1 MAEESKKKTRPKLKT
16 RNGFTQ
22 IYNACIDS
30 NMLTIYEKMVFIT
43 IKSYADR
50 KTHQAFP
57 SILRISNAT
66 GMSVSQVRR
75 SLQKLQELGLID
87 VQHRLTEFS
96 GNIQNLYTVHDS
108 QEIWQVSG
116 SEDEDLKAVMQ
127 EISDEKFKEEARRR
141 GYILVKK
148 DKEKELDSATDQSSE
163 ASTFVSNNLQVNNI
177 LNDDQGQE
185 KYTLESVK
193 RYYDYDILIEK
204 APLDKRMI
212 DWIMQILYDVAT
224 TTQDTIRVQKQD
236 RPAGVVRKRLRE
248 LNFEDILY
256 VIRKYGE
263 QNEKIENPKAYLLT
277 MMYEAHGQHY
287 SDIANQVNYDFSHP
301 IEDK

>member
-1 MAEESKKKTRPKLKT
+1 MAEERRKKTRPKLKT

-30 NMLTIYEKMVFIT
+30 NMLTIYEKMVFIA

-96 GNIQNLYTVHDS
+96 GNIQNLYTVYDS

-116 SEDEDLKAVMQ
+116 SEDEDLKAVME
-127 EISDEKFKEEARRR
+127 EISDEKFREEARRR
-141 GYILVKK
+141 GYILIKK

-163 ASTFVSNNLQVNNI
+163 ASTLVNNNLQVNNI
-177 LNDDQGQE
+177 LNDDHGQE

-204 APLDKRMI
+204 APLEKRMI
-212 DWIMQILYDVAT
+212 DWIMQILYDVFT
-224 TTQDTIRVQKQD
+224 SEHDTIRVQKQD
-236 RPAGVVRKRLRE
+236 RPAEVVRSQLRK
-248 LNFEDILY
+248 LNYEDIIY
-256 VIRKYGE
+256 VVDKYNE
-263 QNEKIENPKAYLLT
+263 QGEKIDNPKAYLLT
-277 MMYEAHGQHY
+277 MLYEAHGQHY
-287 SDIANQVNYDFSHP
+287 SDITNQVNYDFAHP
-301 IEDK
+301 SEDK